1 MSEFPKL
8 DRQVGIVLAQQ
19 AARGITTKHDCV
31 GLVWRRIEN
40 MGGPHA
46 VGVGK
51 AAVIIGCQHYIGAE
65 VSRQFKRAPNE
76 DALTYIRGA
85 IPAELCQML
94 GRCTSWIAIAEGPG
108 ADWVPW
114 KVAEPLHWFMN
125 YELKRKKAEATMAA
139 ARASLEVHDY
149 LQTHGIR
156 CFGDI
161 FT

>member
-8 DRQVGIVLAQQ
+8 DRQVEIVLAQQ
-19 AARGITTKHDCV
+19 AARGITTKRDCTT
-31 GLVWRRIEN
+31 LIWRRIEN
-40 MGGPHA
+40 MGGPHS

-51 AAVIIGCQHYIGAE
+51 AAVIVGCMHYIDRE
-65 VSRQFKRAPNE
+65 VGRQFNKSPNE
-76 DALTYIRGA
+76 SAISYIRGT
-85 IPAELCQML
+85 IPSELCSML

-114 KVAEPLHWFMN
+114 KKAEARHWFMN
-125 YELKRKKAEATMAA
+125 YEMKRKKAEQTMAA
-139 ARASLEVHDY
+139 ARISLEVHDY
-149 LQTHGIR
+149 LQTHGIS